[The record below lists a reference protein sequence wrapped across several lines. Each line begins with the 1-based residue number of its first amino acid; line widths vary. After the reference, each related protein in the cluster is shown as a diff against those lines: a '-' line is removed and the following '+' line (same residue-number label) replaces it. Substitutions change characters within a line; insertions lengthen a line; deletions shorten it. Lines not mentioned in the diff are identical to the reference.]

1 MLKIAVVGYGN
12 IGKAAVEAIKLAPDM
27 QLVGLVRRNAGQCP
41 PELAGTEIVSDINAL
56 AQKPDAAILAVPTR
70 QVESYAKACLKEGI
84 CTVDSFD
91 IHTQIVELR
100 RSLQSA
106 AKEGGATAVI
116 ASGWDPGSD
125 SIVRTILEAAAP
137 VGITYTNFGPG
148 MSMGHT
154 VAVKAIAGVE
164 NALSMTMPKG
174 AGVHGRIVYVKLK
187 EGAKFEEVAAA
198 IKADPYFVKDDTQVF
213 EAPDIEKLIDR
224 GHGVNMVRKGSSS
237 GAQNQNFSFNMS
249 IDNPALTAQIMV
261 SCARAAK
268 KLAPG
273 AYTLVEIPPVY
284 MLVGDLEENISRLV

>member
-12 IGKAAVEAIKLAPDM
+12 IGKAAVEAVKLAPDM
-27 QLVGLVRRNAGQCP
+27 QLVGLVRRNATACP
-41 PELAGTEIVSDINAL
+41 PELAGVEIVSDINLL

-70 QVESYAKACLKEGI
+70 QVESYAKACLKQGI

-100 RSLQSA
+100 RSLSAA
-106 AKEGGATAVI
+106 AKEGGAAAVI

-125 SIVRTILEAAAP
+125 SVVRTLLEAAAP

-154 VAVKAIAGVE
+154 VAVKAIDGVE

-174 AGVHGRIVYVKLK
+174 AGVHGRIVYVQLK
-187 EGAKFEEVAAA
+187 DGANFEKVAAA
-198 IKADPYFVKDDTQVF
+198 IKADPYFIKDDTQVF
-213 EAPDIEKLIDR
+213 EVKDIEKLIDR

-268 KLAPG
+268 KLQAG
-273 AYTLVEIPPVY
+273 AYTLIEIPPVY
-284 MLVGDLEENISRLV
+284 MLPGDLEENISRLV